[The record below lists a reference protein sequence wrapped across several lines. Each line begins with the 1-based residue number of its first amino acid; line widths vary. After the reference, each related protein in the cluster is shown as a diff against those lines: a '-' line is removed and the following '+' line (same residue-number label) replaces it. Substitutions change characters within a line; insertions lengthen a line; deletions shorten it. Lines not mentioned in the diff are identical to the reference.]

1 MQEVNPYD
9 FIWQLSLAAACIW
22 FKSVS
27 GVKHDDHQS
36 RSQEAGKD
44 DSVRGIT
51 ADELIQRRIL
61 VRRERDRGAAM
72 KGDNEYGK
80 IIDLQSYRN
89 RLLMRE
95 WAITSGF
102 GLRSD
107 EVK

>member
-1 MQEVNPYD
+1 MDSNPYD
-9 FIWQLSLAAACIW
+9 FIWQLSIAAACIW

-27 GVKHDDHQS
+27 GVKHDCES
-36 RSQEAGKD
+36 RSQEAGKTD
-44 DSVRGIT
+44 DVRGVT
-51 ADELIQRRIL
+51 ADEPIRISIL

-80 IIDLQSYRN
+80 IIDLQSHRN
-89 RLLMRE
+89 SRLIRK
-95 WAITSGF
+95 WAFDSGF

>member
-1 MQEVNPYD
+1 MDSNPYD

-36 RSQEAGKD
+36 RSKEAGKTD
-44 DSVRGIT
+44 DVRGVT

-72 KGDNEYGK
+72 RDNGNGQ
-80 IIDLQSYRN
+80 IIDLDSYRN
-89 RLLMRE
+89 RRLISS
-95 WAITSGF
+95 WAVASGF

>member
-27 GVKHDDHQS
+27 GVRNDYES

-44 DSVRGIT
+44 GSVRGIT
-51 ADELIQRRIL
+51 ADELIQRRVL

-72 KGDNEYGK
+72 RDNEYGK

>member
-27 GVKHDDHQS
+27 GVKHDYES
-36 RSQEAGKD
+36 RSQEAGKTD
-44 DSVRGIT
+44 DVRGIT

-61 VRRERDRGAAM
+61 VRRECDRGAAM
-72 KGDNEYGK
+72 KGDNGNGQV
-80 IIDLQSYRN
+80 IDLQSHRN
-89 RLLMRE
+89 RRLMRE
-95 WAITSGF
+95 WAVASGF